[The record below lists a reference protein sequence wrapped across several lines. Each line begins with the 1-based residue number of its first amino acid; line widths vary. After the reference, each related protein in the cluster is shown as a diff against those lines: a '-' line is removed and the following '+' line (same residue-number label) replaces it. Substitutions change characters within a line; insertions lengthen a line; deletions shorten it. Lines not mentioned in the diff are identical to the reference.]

1 MVKPNHKPKKVIC
14 PRCKG
19 NGYIKI
25 PHESVEKLH
34 KSVIAQCS
42 MCESEGEIDEL
53 KDNNIPKLND
63 DPNQLQCVC
72 DVKLWSNH
80 CC

>member
-1 MVKPNHKPKKVIC
+1 MEKKIKKIVC

-25 PHESVEKLH
+25 PHEAVEKLE

-42 MCESEGEIDEL
+42 MCESEGEINEL
-53 KDNNIPKLND
+53 EDNNIPQLND
-63 DPNQLQCVC
+63 DPERLQ
-72 DVKLWSNH
+72 
-80 CC
+80 

>member
-1 MVKPNHKPKKVIC
+1 MEKNTKKMIC

-25 PHESVEKLH
+25 PHESVEKLNQ
-34 KSVIAQCS
+34 SVISQCS

-53 KDNNIPKLND
+53 EDNMSNNHD
-63 DPNQLQCVC
+63 DPNRM
-72 DVKLWSNH
+72 H
-80 CC
+80 

>member
-1 MVKPNHKPKKVIC
+1 MEKNTKKIVC

-25 PHESVEKLH
+25 PHESVEKLI

-42 MCESEGEIDEL
+42 MCESEGEINEL
-53 KDNNIPKLND
+53 EDSNIPQLND
-63 DPNQLQCVC
+63 DPERM
-72 DVKLWSNH
+72 H
-80 CC
+80 

>member
-1 MVKPNHKPKKVIC
+1 MEKPNNKIKKIIC

-25 PHESVEKLH
+25 PHESVERLD

-42 MCESEGEIDEL
+42 MCESEGEINEIE
-53 KDNNIPKLND
+53 DNNIPQLND
-63 DPNQLQCVC
+63 DPTRM
-72 DVKLWSNH
+72 H
-80 CC
+80 

>member
-1 MVKPNHKPKKVIC
+1 MEKLNNKPKKIMC

-25 PHESVEKLH
+25 PHESIEKLN
-34 KSVIAQCS
+34 KSVIAQCT

-53 KDNNIPKLND
+53 KDIKIPQLND
-63 DPNQLQCVC
+63 DPNRM
-72 DVKLWSNH
+72 H
-80 CC
+80 

>member
-1 MVKPNHKPKKVIC
+1 MEKNIKKITC

-34 KSVIAQCS
+34 ESVIAQCT
-42 MCESEGEIDEL
+42 MCESEGEINEL
-53 KDNNIPKLND
+53 EDNNIPQLND
-63 DPNQLQCVC
+63 DPSGV
-72 DVKLWSNH
+72 H
-80 CC
+80 

>member
-1 MVKPNHKPKKVIC
+1 MEKNTKKITC

-25 PHESVEKLH
+25 PHESVEKLE

-53 KDNNIPKLND
+53 EDNNIPQLND
-63 DPNQLQCVC
+63 DP
-72 DVKLWSNH
+72 DRMH
-80 CC
+80 

>member
-1 MVKPNHKPKKVIC
+1 MAKPNHKPKKIVC

-25 PHESVEKLH
+25 PHESVEKLS
-34 KSVIAQCS
+34 KSVITQCS

-53 KDNNIPKLND
+53 KDSNIPQPND
-63 DPNQLQCVC
+63 Y
-72 DVKLWSNH
+72 SGRMH
-80 CC
+80 

>member
-1 MVKPNHKPKKVIC
+1 MEKLNNKPKKIMC

-25 PHESVEKLH
+25 PHESIEKLN
-34 KSVIAQCS
+34 KSVIAQCT

-53 KDNNIPKLND
+53 ENNNIPQLND
-63 DPNQLQCVC
+63 DPGRVQ
-72 DVKLWSNH
+72 
-80 CC
+80 

>member
-1 MVKPNHKPKKVIC
+1 MEKNTKKIVC

-25 PHESVEKLH
+25 PHESVEKL
-34 KSVIAQCS
+34 KQSVISQCS

-53 KDNNIPKLND
+53 EDSNIPQRTD
-63 DPNQLQCVC
+63 DPDQL
-72 DVKLWSNH
+72 H
-80 CC
+80 

>member
-1 MVKPNHKPKKVIC
+1 MEKLNNKPRKVIC

-34 KSVIAQCS
+34 KSVITQCT
-42 MCESEGEIDEL
+42 MCESEGEINEL
-53 KDNNIPKLND
+53 EDNNIPKFND
-63 DPNQLQCVC
+63 DPNQL
-72 DVKLWSNH
+72 H
-80 CC
+80 

>member
-1 MVKPNHKPKKVIC
+1 MEKKTKKIVC

-25 PHESVEKLH
+25 PHESVENLK
-34 KSVIAQCS
+34 KSVISQCA

-53 KDNNIPKLND
+53 KDSNIPQRND
-63 DPNQLQCVC
+63 DPEQL
-72 DVKLWSNH
+72 H
-80 CC
+80 

>member
-1 MVKPNHKPKKVIC
+1 MENKTKKIVC

-25 PHESVEKLH
+25 PHESVEKLEE
-34 KSVIAQCS
+34 SVISQCT

-53 KDNNIPKLND
+53 KNNNISERND
-63 DPNQLQCVC
+63 GPDRM
-72 DVKLWSNH
+72 H
-80 CC
+80 

>member
-1 MVKPNHKPKKVIC
+1 MAKPNHKAKKITC

-25 PHESVEKLH
+25 PHESVEKLD

-53 KDNNIPKLND
+53 ENINIPQPND
-63 DPNQLQCVC
+63 DPTRM
-72 DVKLWSNH
+72 H
-80 CC
+80 